1 MKDAKVRENLLLCMK
16 NNQLIHV
23 KSLKTSQEIWDQIKT
38 NFQTTNV
45 VNKK

>member
-1 MKDAKVRENLLLCMK
+1 MK

-38 NFQTTNV
+38 NFKQPML
-45 VNKK
+45 